1 MTRCIFC
8 SSDNW
13 YIAVNSDKW
22 FETPC
27 FLSKTNK
34 KTPPILAEGVPY
46 LWSKSSLQ
54 KKNRIAHNRHKKNTV
69 LFNLNRSC

>member
-54 KKNRIAHNRHKKNTV
+54 KKTELHTTGTKKTQ
-69 LFNLNRSC
+69 FYSI